1 MGTVFAPGSCR
12 VQLLE
17 PLDED
22 LQRGEG
28 HVHAAVVGDTWAPKT
43 AGKTWKNIWKNMEK
57 PWKTHKIIWKIWEQL
72 ETYGKNR
79 RHLENMWNKMD
90 TFGGRNHKYR
100 DPFGTY
106 SPILTHRSPLFTQ
119 DMSSQDMSGPEL
131 GTRVHEF
138 SEVSSFTSHFDTFW
152 SHQLSKIWGKG
163 GASLPV

>member
-1 MGTVFAPGSCR
+1 MGTVSRLGPAVFSSWSR
-12 VQLLE
+12 WMK
-17 PLDED
+17 D

-28 HVHAAVVGDTWAPKT
+28 HVHAAVVGDTWARCQLPEKH
-43 AGKTWKNIWKNMEK
+43 GKTWKNHEK
-57 PWKTHKIIWKIWEQL
+57 LTKTHKIIWKIWEQL
-72 ETYGKNR
+72 GRYGKNR
-79 RHLENMWNKMD
+79 RYLENIWNKMD

-106 SPILTHRSPLFTQ
+106 LILFTHRSPLFTRYVQ
-119 DMSSQDMSGPEL
+119 SGPPGPEL

-138 SEVSSFTSHFDTFW
+138 FEVSSFTSHFDTFW

>member
-1 MGTVFAPGSCR
+1 MTAKWAPSPAWVLPCSAPGAAGWR
-12 VQLLE
+12 
-17 PLDED
+17 PPARRRTRPR
-22 LQRGEG
+22 RGSG
-28 HVHAAVVGDTWAPKT
+28 WHLGPVSTS
-43 AGKTWKNIWKNMEK
+43 GKTWKNMEK

-72 ETYGKNR
+72 GRYGKNR
-79 RHLENMWNKMD
+79 RYLENIWNKMD

-106 SPILTHRSPLFTQ
+106 LILFTHRSPLFTRYVQ
-119 DMSSQDMSGPEL
+119 SGPPGPEL

-138 SEVSSFTSHFDTFW
+138 FEVSSFTSHFDTFW